1 MNTFFFA
8 ARHFL
13 FCFLLILVCSNGTAM
28 ASYPQFECTLNWM
41 DGFFFL
47 IMFTGL
53 EWTSLGLPRWA
64 ACTLQSFIPF
74 CFLYDS
80 PSYFLLFCYVVI
92 LILLCSFELHQKKG
106 WHWISVHWRWWPCW
120 RRQLVSLSS
129 MSTRIYAKDQR
140 YVYTHFKPPLL
151 AGQSL

>member
-1 MNTFFFA
+1 
-8 ARHFL
+8 
-13 FCFLLILVCSNGTAM
+13 
-28 ASYPQFECTLNWM
+28 M

-64 ACTLQSFIPF
+64 ACTLQSFITF

-92 LILLCSFELHQKKG
+92 LILLCSFELHQKRDGTGSQFIGDGGPAGDANWFRFLPCLREFMQRTKG
-106 WHWISVHWRWWPCW
+106 MYTPILSRPCLQVNHFNSISYDPSLCYCRICGRGLSMMKLLIMFVLLILPCF
-120 RRQLVSLSS
+120 
-129 MSTRIYAKDQR
+129 
-140 YVYTHFKPPLL
+140 H
-151 AGQSL
+151 

>member
-1 MNTFFFA
+1 M
-8 ARHFL
+8 
-13 FCFLLILVCSNGTAM
+13 
-28 ASYPQFECTLNWM
+28 
-41 DGFFFL
+41 
-47 IMFTGL
+47 
-53 EWTSLGLPRWA
+53 
-64 ACTLQSFIPF
+64 QSFIPF

-129 MSTRIYAKDQR
+129 MSMRIYAKDQR
-140 YVYTHFKPPLL
+140 YVYTHFKPPL
-151 AGQSL
+151 QVNHFNSTSYDPSLCYCRICGRGLSMMKLQIMFVLLILPCFH